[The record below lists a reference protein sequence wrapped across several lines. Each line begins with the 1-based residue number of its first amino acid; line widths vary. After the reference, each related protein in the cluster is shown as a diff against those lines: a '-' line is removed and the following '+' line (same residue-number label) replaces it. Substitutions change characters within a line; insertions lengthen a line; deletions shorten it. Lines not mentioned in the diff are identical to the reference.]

1 MLLCGSR
8 CSALARLERD
18 QWLRRAS
25 EHPSHMLRG
34 KWDRNILSLRK
45 GKAEPPL
52 PWAPPTSCSGCPERE
67 EEEPLSPGTSSLAG
81 NGGKST
87 AFPQTESLRW
97 LFHLIFSPFDIDA
110 YKHRQPEA
118 SSFPSAPLD
127 LQGMPAEQRFFPS
140 RKCSAEQLR
149 CRRGLQNIPLPLPE
163 ASCCAASGASGC
175 GDGAAHPRDVQL
187 ESSGP
192 FISLLKGKS
201 SGPPSLPNLWNKKKQ
216 PS

>member
-163 ASCCAASGASGC
+163 ASCCEWGLWLRGW
-175 GDGAAHPRDVQL
+175 
-187 ESSGP
+187 SSTSQRRPAGV
-192 FISLLKGKS
+192 LRALH
-201 SGPPSLPNLWNKKKQ
+201 LPAQ
-216 PS
+216 GQV

>member
-67 EEEPLSPGTSSLAG
+67 EEEPLSPGTSPLAG

-87 AFPQTESLRW
+87 AFPQTESLHW
-97 LFHLIFSPFDIDA
+97 LFPLIFSPFDISA
-110 YKHRQPEA
+110 YKHRQPET

-127 LQGMPAEQRFFPS
+127 LQGMPAEQRFFPP

-163 ASCCAASGASGC
+163 ASCCERGLWLRGWSGASQRRPAGVLRALHLPAR
-175 GDGAAHPRDVQL
+175 GQVWWPSFTSQSL
-187 ESSGP
+187 E
-192 FISLLKGKS
+192 
-201 SGPPSLPNLWNKKKQ
+201 
-216 PS
+216 